1 MINQNVCIILI
12 SSMLIFDLTREKR
25 LLYIVINVINLVFL
39 NIYEA
44 FVRNKIVH
52 SFVSLYFYIY
62 RKTIMLF

>member
-39 NIYEA
+39 NTFMKYLLET
-44 FVRNKIVH
+44 K
-52 SFVSLYFYIY
+52 
-62 RKTIMLF
+62 